1 MGLASVQCTEIMK
14 RLIAISIA
22 LALVAD
28 AAETATSAHPRPS
41 PAKLQRAL
49 MDALACAS
57 SGLAGAA
64 IGFDV
69 IQISTG
75 KALAQY
81 NSQNQFIPASN
92 AKLYSTATALMR
104 LGPDYR
110 YETHVAAATV
120 PDASGRLAG
129 NLYFIGAGDPTFNS
143 RVYPLASPT
152 GSGPLLRDIEA
163 LADQI
168 FAAGVRRIDGSVV
181 GDESAYPKDHYPM
194 GWSVDDALWDY
205 GAPVSALTIH
215 DNLLTIRVAAPM
227 ATGALTRITLEPPL
241 EYYTIDNRAVAGA
254 ETQVKMERL
263 PGSRE
268 LRVSGTVAA
277 GVTFS
282 EALAIDDPARYAA
295 TALAEALERRGVSI
309 RGGVSTR
316 SRTVDEV
323 PDPIHAPIVLAT
335 HTSGTL
341 PGILMVVNKISHNL
355 YAEMV
360 LREVGRVVN
369 GSGTRQAGLSE
380 VYKLI
385 WEAGARTE
393 CCYFQD
399 GSGLSRQTLI
409 SPLATAKLLQYMYR
423 AKYHDI
429 WWSLLPIG
437 GVDGTLRRHF
447 EGNPEG
453 KRLRAKSGSLAH
465 VATMSGYV
473 ESTTWGPL
481 AFSVLFNNYNA
492 ETAEAT
498 LLLDKIGLALLE

>member
-1 MGLASVQCTEIMK
+1 MK
-14 RLIAISIA
+14 TWIGIFTMWMAY
-22 LALVAD
+22 
-28 AAETATSAHPRPS
+28 AAETATTPAPQRPT

-49 MDALACAS
+49 MDAVACAS
-57 SGLAGAA
+57 PGLAGAM

-69 IQISTG
+69 IQIATG
-75 KALAQY
+75 KTLAQY
-81 NSQNQFIPASN
+81 NQQNQFIPASN
-92 AKLYSTATALMR
+92 AKLYSTAAALTR

-110 YETHVAAATV
+110 YETHVAAAAA
-120 PDASGRLAG
+120 PDSSGRLSG
-129 NLYFIGAGDPTFNS
+129 DLYFIGAGDPTFNS
-143 RVYPLASPT
+143 RVYPLAGPT

-168 FAAGVRRIDGSVV
+168 VAAGVKRIDGSVV
-181 GDESAYPKDHYPM
+181 GDETAYPKDHYPM
-194 GWSVDDALWDY
+194 GWSVDDAIWDY

-215 DNLLTIRVAAPM
+215 DNLLTLRLAAPLSS
-227 ATGALTRITLEPPL
+227 GALTRVSVEPAL

-254 ETQVKMERL
+254 ETKVKIERL

-268 LRVSGTVAA
+268 LRISGTVAA
-277 GVTFS
+277 GATFS
-282 EALAIDDPARYAA
+282 DGLAIDDPARYAA
-295 TALAEALERRGVSI
+295 TALADALERRGVSI

-316 SRTVDEV
+316 SRTADEA
-323 PDPIHAPIVLAT
+323 PDPLNLPAVLAS

-341 PGILMVVNKISHNL
+341 HGILMVINKISHNL

-369 GSGTRQAGLSE
+369 GSATREAGISE
-380 VYKLI
+380 VYKLV

-409 SPLATAKLLQYMYR
+409 SPLSTAKLLQHMYR
-423 AKYHDI
+423 GKYHDV

-447 EGNPEG
+447 ENNPDG

-473 ESTTWGPL
+473 ESATWGPL
-481 AFSVLFNNYNA
+481 AFSFLINSYNGESA
-492 ETAEAT
+492 DAT
-498 LLLDKIGLALLE
+498 QMLDKLGLALLE